1 MVFLSL
7 FVAEKK
13 RLFESVGWKDIP
25 PSLHSPTDVW
35 DGKKILLST
44 SLELIDR
51 RREAVEAGI
60 TRSGGIVVPY
70 KRRGAN
76 GDLEE
81 EGEKVLEC
89 DVLITRWRH
98 GSAYLSA
105 IQDGKTVG
113 TLAWLYHVE
122 STGVFT
128 PPTDQLLHYPIPKKP
143 IQGFSSHVRSFL
155 TLVTSVLTF
164 FAENNDNKLHRPFA
178 RIPQEAHHHSR
189 C

>member
-1 MVFLSL
+1 ML
-7 FVAEKK
+7 FCIAEKK
-13 RLFESVGWKDIP
+13 RLFESVSWKDIP
-25 PSLHSPTDVW
+25 PPLHSPTNVW

-44 SLELIDR
+44 SLELVDR

-60 TRSGGIVVPY
+60 IRSGGIVVPY
-70 KRRGAN
+70 RRRGAN

-98 GSAYLSA
+98 GPPYLSA

-128 PPTDQLLHYPIPKKP
+128 PPNDQLLHYPIPKKP
-143 IQGFSSHVRSFL
+143 IQGFSSHVCSFL
-155 TLVTSVLTF
+155 IIISSVTDLL
-164 FAENNDNKLHRPFA
+164 AENNDNKLYRSFP
-178 RIPQEAHHHSR
+178 RVPQETHHYPR
-189 C
+189 R